1 MSASDRTRLDF
12 ARRPFSDERPI
23 WALLVFLAAAGTVL
37 LFANARL
44 YASFHRD
51 VADIRADIQKL
62 GVRLQET
69 AKESGEARTALQ
81 SYKLSSLAGE
91 SQSLLK
97 LVAERRFSCTALLNR
112 LEKTLPPDVR
122 LARLVPQFDS
132 PAEVGLQ
139 IGLVGRSPD
148 SVVKTIA
155 ALATDPAFRDVELRM
170 ESTAEHGVPEGYSF
184 ELSLAYAPDDA
195 ERGRV
200 K

>member
-1 MSASDRTRLDF
+1 MRASDRARLDF
-12 ARRPFSDERPI
+12 ARRPFSDERPV
-23 WALLVFLAAAGTVL
+23 WALVGLLVAVGAIL
-37 LFANARL
+37 LFFNVRL
-44 YASFHRD
+44 YASFHSD

-62 GVRLQET
+62 GERSRET
-69 AKESGEARTALQ
+69 AKEAGEARTVLQ

-122 LARLVPQFDS
+122 LARLAPQFDN
-132 PAEVGLQ
+132 PEEVSLS
-139 IGLVGRSPD
+139 IGLVGRGPD

-155 ALATDPAFRDVELRM
+155 ALASDRAFHDVELKM
-170 ESTAEHGVPEGYSF
+170 EASAERGVPEGYSF
-184 ELSLAYAPDDA
+184 ELVLSYAPDEA
-195 ERGRV
+195 AGGKV